1 MELGAGLG
9 PARQGCLMAAVTQV
23 YTVAYV
29 ATMLGE
35 DLEML
40 EAIVSND
47 DNLSY
52 GAIVSVYT
60 RTDEAITA
68 LTSDGID
75 ELRDMLAHARRSPKQ
90 WHEFLDDFVSDPDI
104 IANVKEKDPR

>member
-1 MELGAGLG
+1 
-9 PARQGCLMAAVTQV
+9 MAAVTQV

-35 DLEML
+35 EPEML

-60 RTDEAITA
+60 GTDEAITA
-68 LTSDGID
+68 LTGDGID
-75 ELRDMLAHARRSPKQ
+75 ELRDMLGDARRSPKD
-90 WHEFLDDFVSDPDI
+90 WHNFLEDFVSNPDI
-104 IANVKEKDPR
+104 IARVKEKDPR